1 LLEQRWQVIQA
12 SLRPARLIRLC
23 EQFEKDFP
31 GSEYEQQI
39 RVTIA
44 GARQALES
52 QRSADLSSDLFEER
66 TGDRDYRDDLIK
78 ASAWRQGRGASDCAG
93 IGKGKLGWR

>member
-1 LLEQRWQVIQA
+1 M
-12 SLRPARLIRLC
+12 IRLC

-31 GSEYEQQI
+31 GSEYDQQI

-52 QRSADLSSDLFEER
+52 QRSAGLSADLFEET
-66 TGDRDYRDDLIK
+66 TGDRDFRDDLIDLVGT
-78 ASAWRQGRGASDCAG
+78 WPEGYDIDEAG
-93 IGKGKLGWR
+93 ELIVDEVLPLL